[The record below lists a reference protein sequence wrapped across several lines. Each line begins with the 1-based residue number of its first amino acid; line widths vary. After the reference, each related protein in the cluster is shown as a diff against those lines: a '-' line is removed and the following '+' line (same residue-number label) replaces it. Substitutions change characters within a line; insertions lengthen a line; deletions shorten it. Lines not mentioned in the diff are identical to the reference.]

1 MTCIAKENNTLLQ
14 STQKQKDHNTVLR
27 AKFLKAFLARHG
39 FVNERSPRELGSPRE
54 ADGMPPA
61 LRMQCM
67 YPIHVAAQMADV
79 TILRILL
86 DMGVDPETGAFDGRT
101 ALDFAKESDR
111 DGSHRRVVQL
121 LVDKQQVK
129 SIAL

>member
-14 STQKQKDHNTVLR
+14 STQKQKDHNIVLR
-27 AKFLKAFLARHG
+27 AKFLKAFLERHG

-54 ADGMPPA
+54 AGTA

-86 DMGVDPETGAFDGRT
+86 DMGEDPQTGAFDGRT
-101 ALDFAKESDR
+101 ALDIAKESDR

-121 LVDKQQVK
+121 LADKQQVK

>member
-1 MTCIAKENNTLLQ
+1 MTCIEKKENNTLLQ
-14 STQKQKDHNTVLR
+14 STQKQKHHNMVLR
-27 AKFLKAFLARHG
+27 AKFLKAFLERHG

-54 ADGMPPA
+54 AGAA

-79 TILRILL
+79 IILRILL

>member
-1 MTCIAKENNTLLQ
+1 MEKNTLLQ
-14 STQKQKDHNTVLR
+14 STQKLKAHNVVLR
-27 AKFLKAFLARHG
+27 AKFLKAFLERHG
-39 FVNERSPRELGSPRE
+39 FVDEQSPREVGSPRE
-54 ADGMPPA
+54 AGTA

-67 YPIHVAAQMADV
+67 YPIHVAAQLADV

-86 DMGVDPETGAFDGRT
+86 DMGVDPQTGAFEGRT

-121 LVDKQQVK
+121 LADKQQVK